1 MDDDDLIAALIL
13 AIVHIGVWWLSVS
26 VIIGKWF

>member
-1 MDDDDLIAALIL
+1 MEEWKALIVL
-13 AIVHIGVWWLSVS
+13 GVVYIGIWWLSVS